1 MLHVLD
7 ASAVRR
13 WSHAAAEALAA
24 HQDEIN
30 DLNVFPIADGD
41 AGTNLTLTLRSAA
54 EAVAGDRSA
63 AAGTVLQAMAQ
74 GAVLGAQGNSGGIIA
89 QVLCGLADAFDGLV
103 EVDGAVLVAGLRAA
117 SDAAY
122 AAVPEPVEGTML
134 TVLRAAA
141 EAVEQLPDQSEARL
155 DAVVSEALRSASAAL
170 GRTPEQLDVLARAGV
185 VDAGGRGLLVVLEE
199 LAAVVTGEPVDGG
212 QLRPVPRNRAALEIA
227 RETGSSEFGY
237 EVQYLLRSTDS
248 ALPGLRTVLGG
259 IGDSL
264 LVVGTGNGLYNVHVH
279 TNDVGAAIEAGIQA
293 GRPHRITV
301 VRFADQIAA
310 AEPGRQSRTGVAV
323 LAIAPGEG
331 LADLFRSEG
340 VTVIEPGSG
349 EQLSAD
355 AVLAGIVE
363 TGAAQVIVLPNS
375 TVVGGIAEAAAD
387 SAREQ
392 GVVVAVVPTKS
403 PLQALA
409 AVAVHDE
416 GRRFE
421 DNVIAVAE
429 AAAATRFAEVTI
441 AAEASITYAGRCEA
455 GDVLGLIDGEVVE
468 IGSEI
473 GGMGI
478 SLVSRLVAAGGELVT
493 VLAGNDPS
501 AAEAAALVSGYLR
514 RNHPL
519 VEVTELAGGQPHCPL
534 LIGVE

>member
-1 MLHVLD
+1 MLEVLD

-24 HQDEIN
+24 HRDEIN

-41 AGTNLTLTLRSAA
+41 AGTNLSLTLRSAA

-63 AAGTVLQAMAQ
+63 AAGTVLHAMAQ

-103 EVDGAVLVAGLRAA
+103 EVNGAVLAAGLRAA

-141 EAVEQLPDQSEARL
+141 EAVEQLPDRSGARL
-155 DAVVSEALRSASAAL
+155 DAVIGEALRSASVAL
-170 GRTPEQLDVLARAGV
+170 SRTPEQLDVLARAGV
-185 VDAGGRGLLVVLEE
+185 VDAGGRGLLVLLEE
-199 LAAVVTGEPVDGG
+199 LAAVVTGEPVGGG

-227 RETGSSEFGY
+227 REAGSAEFGY
-237 EVQYLLRSTDS
+237 EVQYLLQGTDS
-248 ALPGLRTVLGG
+248 ALPGLRTALGAL
-259 IGDSL
+259 GDSL

-279 TNDVGAAIEAGIQA
+279 TNDVGAAIEAGVEA
-293 GRPHRITV
+293 GRPHRISV

-310 AEPGRQSRTGVAV
+310 EPGRQSRAGVAL

-340 VTVIEPGSG
+340 VTVIEPGNG
-349 EQLSAD
+349 EQLSAE
-355 AVLAGIVE
+355 AVLTGIVE
-363 TGAAQVIVLPNS
+363 TRAAQVIVLPNS
-375 TVVGGIAEAAAD
+375 TVLGGIAEAAAD
-387 SAREQ
+387 SARER
-392 GVVVAVVPTKS
+392 GIVVAVVPTKS

-416 GRRFE
+416 GRRFQ

-429 AAAATRFAEVTI
+429 AAAATRFAEVSV

-493 VLAGNDPS
+493 VLAGNDPGS
-501 AAEAAALVSGYLR
+501 TDAAALVASYLR

>member
-1 MLHVLD
+1 MLEVLD
-7 ASAVRR
+7 AAAVRR
-13 WSHAAAEALAA
+13 WSHAAAEALLA
-24 HQDEIN
+24 HRDEIN
-30 DLNVFPIADGD
+30 DLNVYPIADGD

-54 EAVAGDRSA
+54 EAVAGDRSS
-63 AAGTVLQAMAQ
+63 AAGAVLRAMAQ
-74 GAVLGAQGNSGGIIA
+74 GAVVGAQGNSGGIVA
-89 QVLCGLADAFDGLV
+89 QVLCGLADAFDGMD
-103 EVDGAVLVAGLRAA
+103 EVDGMVLVAGLRAA

-134 TVLRAAA
+134 TVLRSAA
-141 EAVEQLPDQSEARL
+141 EAVEQLPPSSGARL
-155 DAVVSEALRSASAAL
+155 DTVACEAVRSASAAL
-170 GRTPEQLDVLARAGV
+170 SRTPEQLEVLARAGV
-185 VDAGGRGLLVVLEE
+185 VDAGGLGLLVLLEE

-212 QLRPVPRNRAALEIA
+212 RPRPVPRNRTALEIA
-227 RETGSSEFGY
+227 REAGSSEFGY
-237 EVQYLLRSTDS
+237 EVQYLLDGKESE
-248 ALPGLRTVLGG
+248 LPGLRATLGG
-259 IGDSL
+259 LGDSL

-310 AEPGRQSRTGVAV
+310 EPGRPSRAGVAV

-340 VTVIEPGSG
+340 VTVIEPGDD
-349 EQLSAD
+349 ELSAD
-355 AVLAGIVE
+355 DVLAGIVE

-375 TVVGGIAEAAAD
+375 TVVGGVAEAAAD
-387 SAREQ
+387 AAREQ
-392 GVVVAVVPTKS
+392 GIGVAVVPTKS

-478 SLVSRLVAAGGELVT
+478 SLVSRLIAAGGELVT
-493 VLAGNDPS
+493 VLAGNEPG
-501 AAEAAALVSGYLR
+501 AADAAALVAGYLR
-514 RNHPL
+514 RHHPL

>member
-1 MLHVLD
+1 MLELLD
-7 ASAVRR
+7 AAAVRR

-24 HQDEIN
+24 HRDEIN
-30 DLNVFPIADGD
+30 DLNVYPIADGD

-63 AAGTVLQAMAQ
+63 AAGAVLQAMAQ
-74 GAVLGAQGNSGGIIA
+74 GAVVGAQGNSGGIIA
-89 QVLCGLADAFDGLV
+89 QVLCGLADAFAGLV
-103 EVDGAVLVAGLRAA
+103 EVDGTVLTVGLRAA

-141 EAVEQLPDQSEARL
+141 EAVEQLPPSSGARL
-155 DAVVSEALRSASAAL
+155 DTVACEAVRSASAAL
-170 GRTPEQLDVLARAGV
+170 SRTPEQLEVLARAGV
-185 VDAGGRGLLVVLEE
+185 VDAGGLGLLVLLEE

-212 QLRPVPRNRAALEIA
+212 RPRPVPRNRTALEIA
-227 RETGSSEFGY
+227 REAGSSEFGY
-237 EVQYLLRSTDS
+237 EVQYLLEGKESE
-248 ALPGLRTVLGG
+248 LPGLRATLGG
-259 IGDSL
+259 LGDSL

-279 TNDVGAAIEAGIQA
+279 TNDVGAAVEAGIEA

-310 AEPGRQSRTGVAV
+310 EPDRPSRAGVAV

-340 VTVIEPGSG
+340 VTVIEPGDD
-349 EQLSAD
+349 EQLTAD
-355 AVLAGIVE
+355 AVLAGIVD
-363 TGAAQVIVLPNS
+363 TRAAQVIVLPNS
-375 TVVGGIAEAAAD
+375 TVLGGIAEAAAD

-392 GVVVAVVPTKS
+392 GIVVAVVPTKS

-409 AVAVHDE
+409 AVAVHDD

-493 VLAGNDPS
+493 VLAGNEPG
-501 AAEAAALVSGYLR
+501 AAAAAALVAGYLR
-514 RNHPL
+514 RHHPL